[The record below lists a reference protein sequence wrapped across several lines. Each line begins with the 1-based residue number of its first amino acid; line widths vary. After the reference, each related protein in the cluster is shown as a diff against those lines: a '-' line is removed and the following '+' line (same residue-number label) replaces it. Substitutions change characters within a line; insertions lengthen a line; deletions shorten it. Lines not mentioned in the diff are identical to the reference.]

1 MSHYVS
7 SVEAS
12 KESNLG
18 SSSSSR
24 GASTKIGIVDTMCD
38 PWEVCR
44 QAAERVQE
52 TLGACSIEVRKQPSH
67 KDVRLCYTPRY
78 LFYMVE
84 ELLTNSARSTL
95 EQAVDKED
103 LMANRPIKVT
113 VCANEHSVVIRITD
127 RGGGMSFEPADLV
140 WSRMFCQE
148 GGSLATPEFESQIS
162 TTPVDARTP
171 WGVKGRSPLSG
182 RGSGLRMCRLYSI
195 YLGGSLEVMNMPG
208 WGVDAYLTLRRI
220 PSH

>member
-52 TLGACSIEVRKQPSH
+52 TLGACSIEVRKQPSQ

-84 ELLTNSARSTL
+84 ELLTNSVRSTM

-113 VCANEHSVVIRITD
+113 VCANEHSVVIRIAD

-140 WSRMFCQE
+140 WSRMFLQE
-148 GGSLATPEFESQIS
+148 GGSLATPEFESQTS